1 MEGHTEGG
9 EDNQDKMAADPC
21 AQVLELMFLV
31 SFILSFCEFSFLP
44 SFLPLLPTS
53 LKTWVYHVTHLWLFL
68 FKISLL

>member
-31 SFILSFCEFSFLP
+31 SFILFSFLP